1 MPEGIR
7 GRPFEMSRFHCREM
21 LYDYMTGRLDA
32 QRKAAVEK
40 FLSNDNDLK
49 AELDMYI
56 EAAHYCEALSK
67 VQLSDSTIQDLEN
80 IRLQSEVV
88 ADRIRYRNWPD
99 LLKWSSEAVVI
110 SVFVAGLAMVI
121 PWGTIRETFKRP
133 PRNEVVL
140 ADVETKPEVATTTAE
155 NVAPPVGAK
164 VKPAAGPAAPA
175 PTATAIAAA
184 PVVVAPPAPIP
195 TPVPIVVQPAKPA
208 PEPPKPRLVEKQVGT
223 NASIKPAAKGMLF
236 RILMNK
242 SDIETLAP
250 ELRDKIVALGG
261 KKAGEVEIGWRQ
273 PGQNYFHFSMPE
285 ANYDQLL
292 SILAGMGSSRVYK
305 SPHERV
311 MPEGIMRIILT
322 IKDGPAGKS
331 TSLPSGNEI
340 VPTAPDGATDS
351 APTDDSSSDSGSG
364 E

>member
-21 LYDYMTGRLDA
+21 LYDYMTGRLDN
-32 QRKAAVEK
+32 QRREAVEK
-40 FLSNDNDLK
+40 FLAKDAELK
-49 AELDMYI
+49 AELEMYV
-56 EAAHYCEALSK
+56 EAARYCEALSQ
-67 VQLSDSTIQDLEN
+67 VQLADATIHELEN

-121 PWGTIRETFKRP
+121 PWGRMRETFKSP
-133 PRNEVVL
+133 PHNEVVL
-140 ADVETKPEVATTTAE
+140 ADVETKPEVAATTVETKPVAVAPAPIVAPTPVPPVAPTPAPVA
-155 NVAPPVGAK
+155 VAPPVK
-164 VKPAAGPAAPA
+164 
-175 PTATAIAAA
+175 TE
-184 PVVVAPPAPIP
+184 PV
-195 TPVPIVVQPAKPA
+195 PA
-208 PEPPKPRLVEKQVGT
+208 PEPPKPRLVEKQIGT
-223 NASIKPAAKGMLF
+223 NASIKPASKGMLY

-285 ANYDQLL
+285 ANYEQLL
-292 SILAGMGSSRVYK
+292 SILATMGTARVYK

-322 IKDGPAGKS
+322 IKDGPAGKA
-331 TSLPSGNEI
+331 TSAPRTNEI
-340 VPTAPDGATDS
+340 VPTAPDSATES
-351 APTDDSSSDSGSG
+351 APTENG
-364 E
+364 ESETGNGE

>member
-21 LYDYMTGRLDA
+21 LYDYMTGRLDK
-32 QRKAAVEK
+32 QRRAAVEK
-40 FLSNDNDLK
+40 FLATDTELK
-49 AELDMYI
+49 AELDMYV
-56 EAAHYCEALSK
+56 EAAHYCEALSN
-67 VQLSDSTIQDLEN
+67 VQLSEPTIQELEN

-121 PWGTIRETFKRP
+121 PWGRIRETFKSP
-133 PRNEVVL
+133 PHNEVIL
-140 ADVETKPEVATTTAE
+140 ADVETKPEVAAATVE
-155 NVAPPVGAK
+155 
-164 VKPAAGPAAPA
+164 PAAGPVKVETKPAETKPVAVAP
-175 PTATAIAAA
+175 
-184 PVVVAPPAPIP
+184 PVVVAPKVAAPP
-195 TPVPIVVQPAKPA
+195 PVAVAPPVRVEAPQPVPA
-208 PEPPKPRLVEKQVGT
+208 PEPPKPRLVEKQIGT
-223 NASIKPAAKGMLF
+223 NASIKPAAKGMLY

-292 SILAGMGSSRVYK
+292 SILSAMGTSRVYK

-311 MPEGIMRIILT
+311 MPEGMMRIILT

-331 TSLPSGNEI
+331 TSTPRSNEI
-340 VPTAPDGATDS
+340 VPTAPDSATSTAPAES
-351 APTDDSSSDSGSG
+351 AEPETGNG